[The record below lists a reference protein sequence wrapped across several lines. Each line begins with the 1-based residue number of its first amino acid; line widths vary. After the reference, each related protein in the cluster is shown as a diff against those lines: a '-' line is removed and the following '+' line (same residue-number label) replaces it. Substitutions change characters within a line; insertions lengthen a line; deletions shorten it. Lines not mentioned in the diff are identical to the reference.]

1 MADQRIKDLN
11 DDYKAVLKTVND
23 IQRTEEKLAEQGK
36 KLSKEQ
42 KEKLKSAQK
51 QLDLLE
57 KSIKKEKVL
66 LDIKKAEERELK
78 SIATSYLKLDTSVQ
92 KQLKGGKTY
101 LSVSAEI
108 AKEKSR
114 EGLYEE
120 KNTQF
125 AEKQK
130 RNIEIR
136 QSILGDIVSTELD
149 QARAT
154 QAAEDALRGTT
165 SFDKDRLNL
174 EENKKFLTQKQY
186 EMALASI
193 RASELNYQ
201 KEQRLLTLKEEQKN
215 LYDAIPDSIKGAI
228 DFTGGLITKLKTAG
242 IAAMGVAI
250 LSGALIASIALFQKL
265 DQAASDFAG
274 ETGLSL
280 SQIKDIKLQTERIVG
295 DFRDLGVEVEDV
307 YNIQKELVGVFGD
320 TARFSDSIVGS
331 QAVLAKNF
339 GVSNQ
344 AAAKTL
350 QIFQSLGGVSENTAA
365 SLQLQTVELAKQAG
379 VAPAKV
385 LQDIAESGDAIYG
398 AFRGNSQELVKQA
411 VQARR
416 LGSNLKDVLDTT
428 DKLLDFESSITKEL
442 EASAFVGGQF
452 NLTQAR
458 GLRAAGDI
466 VGAQEEILKQIQRS
480 GDFREKDVFTQRALA
495 DAAGMTVDEITRQLT
510 TQDKLNSLSAE
521 QKRLAEDAIN
531 NGLDISNITEDQLAS
546 QVKVFAAQKEQQA
559 TLENIQNSFQGL
571 ITSVGQIF
579 LPLMNGVAKV
589 FEFISS
595 NTAGLVGFATTL
607 VGLFGVIYGIKLKT
621 FALAKMQA
629 FAEARAA
636 GKSVLGAVASIF
648 QGQGKL
654 PIIGAVIAAGM
665 VGALFA
671 ALSKASSFAGDL
683 NSPASGKTM
692 VSTKEG
698 GLFELSPNDDLIAA
712 PGASRALQNMSQG
725 GGSIGQTTT
734 MVAQPNNGTDKLIS
748 TIERL
753 ERAYVK
759 GAQVNLD
766 GQKVI
771 RGLGRVGNETT
782 QNNFSLV

>member
-1 MADQRIKDLN
+1 MADQRIKELN

-23 IQRTEEKLAEQGK
+23 IQRQEETALEVGK
-36 KLSKEQ
+36 ELSKQ
-42 KEKLKSAQK
+42 KK
-51 QLDLLE
+51 QLLKDSQRQLSLIE
-57 KSIKKEKVL
+57 SLIKKEEQRL
-66 LDIKKAEERELK
+66 QIQENEERELK
-78 SIATSYLKLDTSVQ
+78 SIATSYLKIDASV
-92 KQLKGGKTY
+92 KNQLGNGRTY
-101 LSVSAEI
+101 LTISSQI
-108 AKEKSR
+108 AREKAR
-114 EGLYEE
+114 ESLYEG
-120 KNTQF
+120 KNTEF
-125 AEKQK
+125 ADRQR

-136 QSILGDIVSTELD
+136 SSILGDIASSQLS
-149 QARAT
+149 QAEAT
-154 QAAEDALRGTT
+154 QAAEDSLRGTT
-165 SFDKDRLNL
+165 SFEKQRLNL
-174 EENKKFLTQKQY
+174 EANRQFLTQEQY
-186 EMALASI
+186 QEAL
-193 RASELNYQ
+193 RALQTTEDLYR
-201 KEQRLLTLKEEQKN
+201 KEQQLLTLKEGQQD
-215 LYDAIPDSIKGAI
+215 LYNAIPDSIRGAV
-228 DFTGGLITKLKTAG
+228 DFGSVLITKLKTAG
-242 IAAMGVAI
+242 VAAMGVAV
-250 LSGALIASIALFQKL
+250 LSGALIASVALFQNL

-274 ETGLSL
+274 ETGLAL
-280 SQIKDIKLQTERIVG
+280 SQIKDIKLQSGRILG
-295 DFRDLGVEVEDV
+295 DFRNLGLESQDI

-320 TARFSDSIVGS
+320 SARFSDSIVGS

-365 SLQLQTVELAKQAG
+365 SLQLQTVELARQAG
-379 VAPAKV
+379 VAPAQV
-385 LQDIAESGDAIYG
+385 LQDISESSDSIYG
-398 AFRGNSQELVKQA
+398 AFRGNSEELVKQA

-416 LGSNLKDVLDTT
+416 LGTNLKDVLETT
-428 DKLLDFESSITKEL
+428 DKLLDFESSITQEL

-452 NLTQAR
+452 NLSQAR
-458 GLRAAGDI
+458 ALRAAGDI
-466 VGAQEEILKQIQRS
+466 AGAQEEILRQLQRS
-480 GDFREKDVFTQRALA
+480 GDFRQQDVFTQRALA
-495 DAAGMTVDEITRQLT
+495 EAAGMTVDEITRQLT

-521 QKRLAEDAIN
+521 QKKLAEDAISQ
-531 NGLDISNITEDQLAS
+531 GLDISNINEDQLAS

-559 TLENIQNSFQGL
+559 TLQNIQNSFQGL
-571 ITSVGQIF
+571 ITSVGQFF

-595 NTAGLVGFATTL
+595 NLAGMVGFATSL
-607 VGLFGVIYGIKLKT
+607 VTLFGVIYGIKLKT

-636 GKSVLGAVASIF
+636 GKSVIGAIASIF

-654 PIIGAVIAAGM
+654 PIIGAVIAATM

-683 NSPASGKTM
+683 NSPATGKTM

-725 GGSIGQTTT
+725 GGSVVQPIN
-734 MVAQPNNGTDKLIS
+734 MVNQSDNTTDKLIS

-753 ERAYVK
+753 EKAYMR

>member
-1 MADQRIKDLN
+1 MADQRIKELN

-23 IQRTEEKLAEQGK
+23 IQRQEEKALEVGK
-36 KLSKEQ
+36 ELSKQ
-42 KEKLKSAQK
+42 KK
-51 QLDLLE
+51 QLLKDSQRQLSLIE
-57 KSIKKEKVL
+57 SLIKKEEQRL
-66 LDIKKAEERELK
+66 QIQENEERELK
-78 SIATSYLKLDTSVQ
+78 SIATSYLKIDASV
-92 KQLKGGKTY
+92 KNQLGNGRTY
-101 LSVSAEI
+101 LTISSQI
-108 AKEKSR
+108 AREKAR
-114 EGLYEE
+114 ESLYEG
-120 KNTQF
+120 KNTEF
-125 AEKQK
+125 ADRQR

-136 QSILGDIVSTELD
+136 SSILGDIASSQLS
-149 QARAT
+149 QAEAT
-154 QAAEDALRGTT
+154 QAVEDSLRGTT
-165 SFDKDRLNL
+165 SFEKQRLNL
-174 EENKKFLTQKQY
+174 EANRQFLTQEQY
-186 EMALASI
+186 QEAL
-193 RASELNYQ
+193 RALQTTEDLYR
-201 KEQRLLTLKEEQKN
+201 KEQQLLTLKEGQQD
-215 LYDAIPDSIKGAI
+215 LYNAIPDSIRGAV
-228 DFTGGLITKLKTAG
+228 DFGSVLITKLKTAG
-242 IAAMGVAI
+242 VAAMGVAV
-250 LSGALIASIALFQKL
+250 LSGALIASVALFQNL

-274 ETGLSL
+274 ETGLAL
-280 SQIKDIKLQTERIVG
+280 SQIKDIKLQSGRILG
-295 DFRDLGVEVEDV
+295 DFRNLGLESQDI

-320 TARFSDSIVGS
+320 SARFSDSIVGS

-344 AAAKTL
+344 VAAKTL

-365 SLQLQTVELAKQAG
+365 SLQLQTVELARQAG
-379 VAPAKV
+379 VAPAQV
-385 LQDIAESGDAIYG
+385 LQDISESSDSIYG
-398 AFRGNSQELVKQA
+398 AFRGNSEELVKQA

-416 LGSNLKDVLDTT
+416 LGTNLKDVLETT
-428 DKLLDFESSITKEL
+428 DKLLDFESSITQEL

-452 NLTQAR
+452 NLSQAR
-458 GLRAAGDI
+458 ALRAAGDI
-466 VGAQEEILKQIQRS
+466 AGAQEEILRQLQRS
-480 GDFREKDVFTQRALA
+480 GDFRQQDVFTQRALA
-495 DAAGMTVDEITRQLT
+495 EAAGMTVDEITRQLT

-521 QKRLAEDAIN
+521 QKKLAEDAIN
-531 NGLDISNITEDQLAS
+531 QGLDISNINEDQLAS

-559 TLENIQNSFQGL
+559 TLQNIQNSFQGL
-571 ITSVGQIF
+571 ITSVGQFF
-579 LPLMNGVAKV
+579 LPLMNGVASV

-595 NTAGLVGFATTL
+595 NLAGMVGFATSL
-607 VGLFGVIYGIKLKT
+607 VTLFGVIYGIKLKT

-636 GKSVLGAVASIF
+636 GKNVIGAIASIF

-654 PIIGAVIAAGM
+654 PIIGAVIAATM

-683 NSPASGKTM
+683 NSPATGKTM

-712 PGASRALQNMSQG
+712 PGASRALQNMSQS
-725 GGSIGQTTT
+725 GGSVVQPIN
-734 MVAQPNNGTDKLIS
+734 MVNQSDNTTDKLIS

-753 ERAYVK
+753 EKAYMR